1 MRIYVLRFDNMEA
14 VSRAFGVVMDSG
26 AVESASVGPDPGQLR
41 FIAKAADAESVIRR
55 IYLLRELRW
64 CSAHR
69 VLTPRPGELA

>member
-1 MRIYVLRFDNMEA
+1 MRIYVLRFDNRDA

-41 FIAKAADAESVIRR
+41 FIAKAADAEPVIRR

-64 CSAHR
+64 CSTHR
-69 VLTPRPGELA
+69 VLTSRPGELG